1 MLDSD
6 LLFCRQFYML
16 EVVSSA
22 VYIMNFQFCLP
33 ISVPRDFHSPHA
45 REDGSKGENN
55 THTGSACA
63 SMSAYWRKV
72 SLFRDSRRTSV
83 LRRED
88 RRDHYIQEK
97 PMFQMIRAGRD
108 YLCTHQ
114 YYWSFEYSGARQRC
128 RGGRVGRQAG
138 RQAGGRQAS
147 GRFYT
152 EVGIRLKFHLSLTLS
167 LLLYATLLHTTEKR
181 KVTTRCAAAEGAI
194 QWLRR
199 SVSFDTSETEG
210 NLGRVESNSQWL
222 FGVFQGLK

>member
-138 RQAGGRQAS
+138 RRQAGKREVLHRGRDSLKISFESNFIPTAIRYSATYHRKKKSHDALRCSRGRHSMAS
-147 GRFYT
+147 QKRKLWYFRNRGQLRAGSKF
-152 EVGIRLKFHLSLTLS
+152 EVG
-167 LLLYATLLHTTEKR
+167 
-181 KVTTRCAAAEGAI
+181 
-194 QWLRR
+194 
-199 SVSFDTSETEG
+199 
-210 NLGRVESNSQWL
+210 
-222 FGVFQGLK
+222 VFVPRF